1 MNQMNNITIKTILL
15 STLASSLLLGANVP
29 NIGDVEKEIKV
40 PEIKKEQPA
49 LPEIKTPEYK
59 APMVDSG
66 KKILISDF
74 KITENKHIPSTE
86 LEKFFIDSKNKEL
99 TFNQLQEIASSIT
112 KYYREK
118 GYFVARAY
126 IPAQNINENNGVLE
140 IAIIEGT
147 YGEFKLKNNSLV
159 KDSVVQGM
167 LDDAKN
173 RDNVISTNT
182 LERAM
187 LIINDTAGAIVTQ
200 ADIMPGKDV
209 GTSDFEI
216 TTESSNR
223 FNGYVV
229 VDNYGSRYT
238 GKDRLMIG
246 MDINSPFAI
255 GDKISIFGL
264 SSSATNLKNG
274 KISYEAPLSSNGL
287 EGELSYSQTN
297 YSLAKEYDNLDA
309 TGTSKTVEAKL
320 SYPLIKTRNESLN
333 VYNSFLSKDLKDR
346 VQSVNDVTKKDS
358 KSVKIGLDYSKDY
371 MVFTK
376 NTNSS
381 INTYLTY
388 GRLSFDDPADKTT
401 DEAGA
406 NTNGNYSKINIDLT
420 HNVAFTNQ
428 LALESSLQLQYALGN
443 KNLDGSEDF
452 SIGGSNGVKLYP
464 DGELSA
470 ENGYLF
476 STELKYQLPQLN
488 SLNTT
493 IGVFYDRGRAFMA
506 NNTTSFESKSLQ
518 DAGIGL
524 YNSYGNFFSKIQMAW
539 NVNSKNV
546 TSEPNRNSRFL
557 FQGGMIF

>member
-1 MNQMNNITIKTILL
+1 MTNQILKLITI
-15 STLASSLLLGANVP
+15 STLTSTLLLGVNVP
-29 NIGDVEKEIKV
+29 NIGDIEKQIK
-40 PEIKKEQPA
+40 PPKIEKEQPKI
-49 LPEIKTPEYK
+49 PTIKQKEYK
-59 APMVDSG
+59 TPMVDSG
-66 KKILISDF
+66 KTILIKDF
-74 KITENKHIPSTE
+74 KITGNEHISLSD

-99 TFNQLQEIASSIT
+99 TFNQLQEIASAIT

-140 IAIIEGT
+140 IAVIEGT

-167 LDDAKN
+167 LDDAKA
-173 RDNVISTNT
+173 RDNVISTDT

-187 LIINDTAGAIVTQ
+187 LIINDTPGAVVTQ
-200 ADIMPGKDV
+200 ADIMPGKNV

-216 TTESSNR
+216 TTESSKR
-223 FNGYVV
+223 FDGYVV

-255 GDKISIFGL
+255 GDKISMFGL

-274 KISYEAPLSSNGL
+274 KISYEAPLASNGL
-287 EGELSYSQTN
+287 VGELSYSQTN

-320 SYPLIKTRNESLN
+320 SYPLIKTRNENLN

-346 VQSVNDVTKKDS
+346 VQSVNDVTKKNS
-358 KSVKIGLDYSKDY
+358 KSVKIGLDYSKNY
-371 MVFTK
+371 LAFNK
-376 NTNSS
+376 NSNSS

-388 GRLSFDDPADKTT
+388 GRLSFDDPADKMT
-401 DEAGA
+401 DELGA
-406 NTNGNYSKINIDLT
+406 NTNGNYSKINVDLT

-428 LALESSLQLQYALGN
+428 LVLESSLQLQYALGN

-452 SIGGSNGVKLYP
+452 SIGGSSGVKLYP
-464 DGELSA
+464 DSELSA
-470 ENGYLF
+470 ENGYVF
-476 STELKYQLPQLN
+476 STELKYQLPQIN

-493 IGVFYDRGRAFMA
+493 FGVFYDRGRAFMA
-506 NNTTSFESKSLQ
+506 NNTTGFEAKSLQ
-518 DAGIGL
+518 DVGIGL
-524 YNSYGNFFSKIQMAW
+524 YNSYGNFFSKVQIAW
-539 NVNSKNV
+539 NVNSKVV
-546 TSEPNRNSRFL
+546 TSEPDRNSRFL